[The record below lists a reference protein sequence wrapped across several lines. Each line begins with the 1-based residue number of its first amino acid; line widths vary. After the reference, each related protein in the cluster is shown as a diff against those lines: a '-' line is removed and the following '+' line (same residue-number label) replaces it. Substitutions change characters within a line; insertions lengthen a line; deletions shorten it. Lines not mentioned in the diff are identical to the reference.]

1 MMNAMEPALTVRDI
15 TFRYTPNDRPALD
28 GVSTDVRAGA
38 ITAVLGPNGS
48 GKSTLLHVLLGLLQ
62 PERGEVRL
70 FGRPLG
76 TRSRREASRL
86 VGLVPQSEPVTFD
99 LSVFEYALLGR
110 APYLG
115 LLERPGAEDRA
126 CAERA
131 LETAGIAALSRRA
144 VPSLS
149 GGERQLA
156 TVARALAQEPR
167 VLLLDEPTSHL
178 DLANVRRILGVLRS
192 LRADGRTI
200 ILTTHDPNAAAAI
213 ADDVLLLR
221 QGHVMATGPVESVLQ
236 ADHLSATYGVPVE
249 VLTVRGRPLVLTHDL
264 DGAPAHGARNPAV
277 EEDGHGT
284 DNRLGRVVASAG
296 RGTRP
301 PTHAGRRARR

>member
-1 MMNAMEPALTVRDI
+1 M
-15 TFRYTPNDRPALD
+15 
-28 GVSTDVRAGA
+28 
-38 ITAVLGPNGS
+38 
-48 GKSTLLHVLLGLLQ
+48 LLGLLQ

-236 ADHLSATYGVPVE
+236 ADTWYTYGVPRRCHG
-249 VLTVRGRPLVLTHDL
+249 RGRPLVLTHDL